1 MNLAAGDVTSP
12 PMSQKVNSDKE
23 RRDPMKRAL
32 VLFSVLCLAAVLAPP
47 VQAEDNVKDGVFIHI
62 SHGSDDPHRLLMA
75 LNMAKIMADDHDV
88 LVYIDIKGVDA
99 VLKDS
104 PDISYS
110 HFPSSRTQF
119 SALLKQGATLMV
131 CPGCLKA
138 AGKSQEDVA
147 DGIQIADKNA
157 FFDFTKGRILTLDY

>member
-1 MNLAAGDVTSP
+1 
-12 PMSQKVNSDKE
+12 
-23 RRDPMKRAL
+23 MKRAL
-32 VLFSVLCLAAVLAPP
+32 VLFSVFCLAAVLAPP
-47 VQAEDNVKDGVFIHI
+47 VQAGDNVKDGVFIHI

-138 AGKSQEDVA
+138 AGKSREDVA

>member
-1 MNLAAGDVTSP
+1 M
-12 PMSQKVNSDKE
+12 
-23 RRDPMKRAL
+23 
-32 VLFSVLCLAAVLAPP
+32 FCLAVISTLP
-47 VQAEDNVKDGVFIHI
+47 VYAADNVKDGVFIHI

-104 PDISYS
+104 ADITYS
-110 HFPSSRTQF
+110 HFPSSQTQF
-119 SALLKQGATLMV
+119 KALAKQGVTLMV

-138 AGKSQEDVA
+138 VGKSMDDVA
-147 DGIQIADKNA
+147 EGIQVADKKT

>member
-1 MNLAAGDVTSP
+1 
-12 PMSQKVNSDKE
+12 
-23 RRDPMKRAL
+23 MKRAM
-32 VLFSVLCLAAVLAPP
+32 VLFCAFCLTSIAPFP
-47 VQAEDNVKDGVFIHI
+47 LQADDIVRDGVFVHI

-104 PDISYS
+104 PD
-110 HFPSSRTQF
+110 
-119 SALLKQGATLMV
+119 
-131 CPGCLKA
+131 
-138 AGKSQEDVA
+138 E
-147 DGIQIADKNA
+147 IQIADKNA

>member
-1 MNLAAGDVTSP
+1 
-12 PMSQKVNSDKE
+12 
-23 RRDPMKRAL
+23 MKRAL
-32 VLFSVLCLAAVLAPP
+32 VLFCVFCLTSIVPSP
-47 VQAEDNVKDGVFIHI
+47 VQADDNVKDGVFVHI

-88 LVYIDIKGVDA
+88 LVYLDIKGVDA

-104 PDISYS
+104 PDITYS

-119 SALLKQGATLMV
+119 SALLEQGVTLMV

-138 AGKSQEDVA
+138 AGKSREDVA

>member
-1 MNLAAGDVTSP
+1 
-12 PMSQKVNSDKE
+12 
-23 RRDPMKRAL
+23 MKRAM
-32 VLFSVLCLAAVLAPP
+32 VLFCAFCLTLIVPFP
-47 VQAEDNVKDGVFIHI
+47 VQADDTVRDGVFIHI

-75 LNMAKIMADDHDV
+75 LNMAKIMAADHDV

-104 PDISYS
+104 PDITYS

-119 SALLKQGATLMV
+119 SALLNKGATLMV

-138 AGKSQEDVA
+138 AGKSREDVA
-147 DGIQIADKNA
+147 DGIQIADKKA
-157 FFDFTKGRILTLDY
+157 FFNFTKGRILSLDY

>member
-1 MNLAAGDVTSP
+1 MNRVLILFFVFWLTAILP
-12 PMSQKVNSDKE
+12 P
-23 RRDPMKRAL
+23 A
-32 VLFSVLCLAAVLAPP
+32 
-47 VQAEDNVKDGVFIHI
+47 VQADENLRDGVFIHI

-75 LNMAKIMADDHDV
+75 LNMAMLMSADHDV
-88 LVYIDIKGVDA
+88 LVYLDIKGVDA

-110 HFPSSRTQF
+110 HFPSSKTQF
-119 SALLKQGATLMV
+119 DALAKHGVIVMV

-138 AGKSQEDVA
+138 AGKSKDDVA
-147 DGIQIADKNA
+147 DGIQIADKKA

>member
-1 MNLAAGDVTSP
+1 
-12 PMSQKVNSDKE
+12 
-23 RRDPMKRAL
+23 MKGAL
-32 VLFSVLCLAAVLAPP
+32 VLFCVFCLTLVAPST
-47 VQAEDNVKDGVFIHI
+47 VQADDNVNDGVFVHI

-104 PDISYS
+104 PDITYS

-119 SALLKQGATLMV
+119 RALLEQGVTLMV

-138 AGKSQEDVA
+138 AGKSREDVA
-147 DGIQIADKNA
+147 DGIQIADKKA
-157 FFDFTKGRILTLDY
+157 FFSFTKGRILTLDY

>member
-1 MNLAAGDVTSP
+1 
-12 PMSQKVNSDKE
+12 
-23 RRDPMKRAL
+23 MKRVM
-32 VLFSVLCLAAVLAPP
+32 VLFCVFCLISIVPSPVLADDA
-47 VQAEDNVKDGVFIHI
+47 VRDGVFVHI

-99 VLKDS
+99 VLKDA

-119 SALLKQGATLMV
+119 SALLKQGVTLMV

-138 AGKSQEDVA
+138 AGKSRQDVA
-147 DGIQIADKNA
+147 DGIQIADKKA
-157 FFDFTKGRILTLDY
+157 FFSFTKGRILTLDY

>member
-1 MNLAAGDVTSP
+1 MNLVAGDITSP
-12 PMSQKVNSDKE
+12 PCHKRSIPIRIS
-23 RRDPMKRAL
+23 RDPMKRAL
-32 VLFSVLCLAAVLAPP
+32 VLFSVFCLAAVLAPP
-47 VQAEDNVKDGVFIHI
+47 VQAENNVKDGVFIHI

-138 AGKSQEDVA
+138 AGKSREDVA
-147 DGIQIADKNA
+147 DEIQIADKNA

>member
-1 MNLAAGDVTSP
+1 M
-12 PMSQKVNSDKE
+12 QKT
-23 RRDPMKRAL
+23 L
-32 VLFSVLCLAAVLAPP
+32 VLFIVFCLTAILAPT
-47 VQAEDNVKDGVFIHI
+47 VHAGESVKDGVFIHI

-138 AGKSQEDVA
+138 AGKSREDVA

>member
-1 MNLAAGDVTSP
+1 MKWAMLLSCAFCLTSIA
-12 PMSQKVNSDKE
+12 SS
-23 RRDPMKRAL
+23 
-32 VLFSVLCLAAVLAPP
+32 P
-47 VQAEDNVKDGVFIHI
+47 VQAEDHIKEGVFVHI

-104 PDISYS
+104 PDITSS

-138 AGKSQEDVA
+138 AGKSKEDVA
-147 DGIQIADKNA
+147 AGIQIADKKA